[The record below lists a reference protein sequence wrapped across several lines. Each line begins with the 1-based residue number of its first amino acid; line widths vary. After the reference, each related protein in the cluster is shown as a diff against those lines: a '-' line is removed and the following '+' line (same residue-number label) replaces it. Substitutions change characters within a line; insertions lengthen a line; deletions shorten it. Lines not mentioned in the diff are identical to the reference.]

1 MASALAVLAEEWFR
15 VDRGFA
21 EEIERLNAGKFFYL
35 FLCCCVMNL
44 ILGFIVLPF
53 EHGKAVIFTPA
64 VSPVLTALEKI
75 AQVLFGGGGG
85 GENDQGLVVA
95 SIADGMVTEGEDG
108 MDVSSGGI
116 LLEEVSVDGNPNATQ
131 EEAQEKAMG
140 EGHLLG

>member
-1 MASALAVLAEEWFR
+1 
-15 VDRGFA
+15 
-21 EEIERLNAGKFFYL
+21 
-35 FLCCCVMNL
+35 MNL

-85 GENDQGLVVA
+85 ENDQGLVVA
-95 SIADGMVTEGEDG
+95 SIEEGMVIEGEDG
-108 MDVSSGGI
+108 MDVRSGGI
-116 LLEEVSVDGNPNATQ
+116 LLEELSVDGNPNATQ
-131 EEAQEKAMG
+131 EEAKG